1 MSEVAQPQSEDELN
15 FKEKHIVQHILDPNS
30 EEDQF
35 TADKIKKFKN
45 KADYAKGEDIAVY
58 EANMN
63 LKRDVPGQEDDDV
76 DNDGDSDRADAQ
88 LRHRR
93 HQEIKKKIIDEGNA
107 ENKLKKNIYT
117 VKVGNDADITRSN
130 YGSKDLRPLTKRTSD
145 SEGLKKSLS
154 KMKRAGRAELKYGK
168 NAGFIQTLNDFGKSV
183 RKEEAEIDEA
193 EMSKPEMKKREDI
206 VKGMKKSIS
215 GFKDRYGDRWK
226 SVMYATATKKAM
238 GENVGPVTPAGGE
251 FDSEETHKA
260 YKQSN
265 MKNVKAAHKSATEI
279 TTEQVSQINP
289 KAGMRVYAGNTKSTK
304 KIDDASL
311 EEAFKGGI
319 VKLNDGSSVILK
331 DTDAKLINSLISNLN
346 AQNKKKML
354 NVAMTDK
361 HGFNEILGF
370 AREAI

>member
-15 FKEKHIVQHILDPNS
+15 FKEKHIVQHILDPNA

-45 KADYAKGEDIAVY
+45 RADYAKGEDIAVY
-58 EANMN
+58 EANMM

-88 LRHRR
+88 LRYRR
-93 HQEIKKKIIDEGNA
+93 HQEIKKKIIDES
-107 ENKLKKNIYT
+107 EMTPSKMKKREEI
-117 VKVGNDADITRSN
+117 VK
-130 YGSKDLRPLTKRTSD
+130 
-145 SEGLKKSLS
+145 GLKKST
-154 KMKRAGRAELKYGK
+154 A
-168 NAGFIQTLNDFGKSV
+168 
-183 RKEEAEIDEA
+183 
-193 EMSKPEMKKREDI
+193 
-206 VKGMKKSIS
+206 

-226 SVMYATATKKAM
+226 SVMYATATKRAM
-238 GENVGPVTPAGGE
+238 GEAIGPVTPAGGE
-251 FDSEETHKA
+251 YDSEESHKA
-260 YKQSN
+260 YKKSN
-265 MKNVKAAHKSATEI
+265 MSNVKAAHKHPTEI
-279 TTEQVSQINP
+279 TTESVSLAAA
-289 KAGMRVYAGNTKSTK
+289 KSGMRVFAGNTKNTK

-331 DTDAKLINSLISNLN
+331 DSDAKLVNNLLNGLN

-354 NVAMTDK
+354 KVAMTDK

-370 AREAI
+370 AREAM

>member
-93 HQEIKKKIIDEGNA
+93 HQEIKKKIIDE
-107 ENKLKKNIYT
+107 
-117 VKVGNDADITRSN
+117 
-130 YGSKDLRPLTKRTSD
+130 
-145 SEGLKKSLS
+145 
-154 KMKRAGRAELKYGK
+154 
-168 NAGFIQTLNDFGKSV
+168 
-183 RKEEAEIDEA
+183 A

-265 MKNVKAAHKSATEI
+265 AKNVKAAHKSATEI
-279 TTEQVSQINP
+279 TTEQVSQTNP

-319 VKLNDGSSVILK
+319 VKLNDGSSIILK